1 MSRRPSPP
9 PAVPAVLATLLTLAP
24 VLAPPAPSQWVN
36 APGEGWI
43 EVSVFHHDTDE
54 EFRSTGEVEPFFA
67 DGRMIATSVYVNGT
81 LGLVPGLDARVQAP
95 VHRFEF
101 DDAGGERTKTGLGDV
116 RGWLRVGPRVLG
128 AADPLPVRIALR
140 GGVKLPGSDFPV
152 DAEVIP
158 LTEGQR
164 DWELVLEVGRS
175 LHPLPLY
182 VKGWAG
188 QRWRER
194 NEEILWNPG
203 NETFVFLAAGGT
215 AGRLSWEVAGEGLWG
230 DPPVKEGI
238 RLESEQRKMIQLLP
252 KVGVAT
258 GLGDARLQL
267 GARVPLD
274 GRNLPAGPSL
284 RVGVFSPIRLF

>member
-1 MSRRPSPP
+1 MTHRL
-9 PAVPAVLATLLTLAP
+9 VPVPTVSVVAAALTLSLAS
-24 VLAPPAPSQWVN
+24 APPAAAQWVN
-36 APGEGWI
+36 APGEGWV
-43 EVSVFHHDTDE
+43 EVSVIHHDTDE
-54 EFRSTGEVEPFFA
+54 EYRSTGEVEPFFA
-67 DGRMIATSVYVNGT
+67 DGHMIATSAYVNAT
-81 LGLVPGLDARVQAP
+81 LGILPGLDAWVQAP
-95 VHRFEF
+95 VHRFQF

-116 RGWLRVGPRVLG
+116 RGWLRIGPGALG
-128 AADPLPVRIALR
+128 VSNPLPVAVALR

-164 DWELVLEVGRS
+164 DWEVMLEVGRS

-182 VKGWAG
+182 VKGWMG
-188 QRWRER
+188 RRWRER
-194 NEEILWNPG
+194 NAAILWDPG
-203 NETFVFLAAGGT
+203 DETFAFLAAGGE
-215 AGRLSWEVAGEGLWG
+215 AGRISWELAAEGLWG

-252 KVGVAT
+252 KVGVGT
-258 GLGDARLQL
+258 GLGSASFQV

-284 RVGVFSPIRLF
+284 RVGVFSPVRLF